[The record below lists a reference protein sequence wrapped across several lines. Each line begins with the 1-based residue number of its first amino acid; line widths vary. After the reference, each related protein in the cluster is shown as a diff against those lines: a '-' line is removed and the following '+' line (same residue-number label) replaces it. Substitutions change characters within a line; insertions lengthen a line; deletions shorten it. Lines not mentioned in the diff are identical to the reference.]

1 MSRNILLLCGRV
13 LPMTGKRPDGPQVIE
28 IANDRIV
35 SIRVADDS
43 ARSSSGIRDL
53 SRFTV
58 LPGLVDSHTHLDF
71 DVLAGLETQ
80 QAAVDD
86 AELAMRMVNRGV
98 VNIQMGVTSVRLV
111 GSRNFIDLT
120 YRRDVEAGRFV
131 GPRVITATRAIQT
144 SLSGRHPN
152 LLTLDSADAMRAA
165 IRENI
170 VRGAD
175 LIKIFSQRLC
185 WNSQG
190 FDASGDVAAGALG
203 LRRGGHRF
211 GLEVTAHA
219 YGGLS
224 VDQCLKE
231 GVDCIEHGFF
241 MSARQYARGAE
252 LGRWV
257 VPTLGVFLAEPG
269 IPELPHWSAAVRER
283 LLRARE
289 AAWKSIAL
297 LKASGMNFALSTDAN
312 HGGVAYEG
320 IYAAMGGMANEEAL
334 AGLTVHGGRLCG
346 KPDEIGILKPG
357 TYADILAVD
366 GDPLYDLRAL
376 LEVQCVLKGG
386 VEVYPTLE
394 QHRPKI
400 LGGCSKPA
408 YQKTRPD
415 DGDVAVETAL

>member
-13 LPMTGKRPDGPQVIE
+13 LPMTGQRLEGPQVIE

-35 SIRVADDS
+35 SIRAADDS
-43 ARSSSGIRDL
+43 ARSSPGIRDL
-53 SRFTV
+53 SPFTV

-152 LLTLDSADAMRAA
+152 LLTLDSADDMRAA

-175 LIKIFSQRLC
+175 LIKIFHS
-185 WNSQG
+185 G
-190 FDASGDVAAGALG
+190 FVGTHKDSTLPVMSPQELSACVEEA
-203 LRRGGHRF
+203 HRF

-224 VDQCLKE
+224 VDQCLEE

-241 MSARQYARGAE
+241 MSARQYARGVE

-289 AAWKSIAL
+289 ATWKSIAL

-320 IYAAMGGMANEEAL
+320 IYAAMSGMTNEEAL

-357 TYADILAVD
+357 AYADILAVD
-366 GDPLYDLRAL
+366 GDPLHDLEAL
-376 LEVQCVLKGG
+376 LEVRCVLKGG
-386 VEVYPTLE
+386 VEVYPTVE
-394 QHRPKI
+394 QHRPKL
-400 LGGCSKPA
+400 LGGCSKAA
-408 YQKTRPD
+408 YQKTDPD
-415 DGDVAVETAL
+415 GVVAFETTL

>member
-1 MSRNILLLCGRV
+1 MAGQRL
-13 LPMTGKRPDGPQVIE
+13 DGPQIIE

-35 SIRVADDS
+35 SIRPAEDS
-43 ARSSSGIRDL
+43 ARSLSEVRGL

-80 QAAVDD
+80 QATVDD

-98 VNIQMGVTSVRLV
+98 VNIQMGVTTVRLV

-120 YRRDVEAGRFV
+120 YRRDVESGRFV
-131 GPRVITATRAIQT
+131 GPRLVTATRAIQT
-144 SLSGRHPN
+144 SLSVRHPN
-152 LLTLDSADAMRAA
+152 LLTLDSDDGMRAA

-175 LIKIFSQRLC
+175 LIKIFHS
-185 WNSQG
+185 G
-190 FDASGDVAAGALG
+190 FVGVHRDSTLPVMSPQELSACVEES
-203 LRRGGHRF
+203 HRF
-211 GLEVTAHA
+211 GLEVMAHA
-219 YGGLS
+219 YGGIG
-224 VDQCLKE
+224 VDQCLE
-231 GVDCIEHGFF
+231 AGVDCIEHGFF
-241 MSARQYARGAE
+241 MSSRQYARGTE

-269 IPELPHWSAAVRER
+269 IPELPHWSVAVRER

-289 AAWKSIAL
+289 ATWKSIAL
-297 LKASGMNFALSTDAN
+297 LKASGMNFSLSTDAN

-320 IYAAMGGMANEEAL
+320 IYAAMGGMTNEEAL

-357 TYADILAVD
+357 AYADILAVA
-366 GDPLYDLRAL
+366 GDPLQDLDAL
-376 LEVQCVLKGG
+376 LEVRCVLKGG
-386 VEVYPTLE
+386 VEVYPTIE
-394 QHRPKI
+394 QRRPKL
-400 LGGCSKPA
+400 LGGCSKTA
-408 YQKTRPD
+408 YQKTGSD
-415 DGDVAVETAL
+415 SGLAFETAL

>member
-1 MSRNILLLCGRV
+1 MLKTILVLCGRV
-13 LPMTGKRPDGPQVIE
+13 LPMTGQRLDGPQVIE

-35 SIRVADDS
+35 GFRAADDS
-43 ARSSSGIRDL
+43 ARSSPGIRDL

-58 LPGLVDSHTHLDF
+58 LPGLIDSHTHLDF

-86 AELAMRMVNRGV
+86 AELAMRMVNRGL
-98 VNIQMGVTSVRLV
+98 VNVQMGVTTVRLV

-120 YRRDVEAGRFV
+120 YRRDVETGRFP
-131 GPRVITATRAIQT
+131 GPRVATATRAIQT

-152 LLTLDSADAMRAA
+152 LLTLDSIEGMRAA

-175 LIKIFSQRLC
+175 LIKIFHS
-185 WNSQG
+185 G
-190 FDASGDVAAGALG
+190 FVGVHRDSTLPVMSPEELSACVEES
-203 LRRGGHRF
+203 HRF

-224 VDQCLKE
+224 VDQCLE
-231 GVDCIEHGFF
+231 AGVDCIEHGFF
-241 MSARQYARGAE
+241 MGPRQYARGAE

-289 AAWKSIAL
+289 STWKSIAL
-297 LKASGMNFALSTDAN
+297 LKTSGMNFALSTDAN

-320 IYAAMGGMANEEAL
+320 IYAAMGGMTNEEAL
-334 AGLTVHGGRLCG
+334 MGLTAHGSRLCG
-346 KPDEIGILKPG
+346 KPDEIGVLKSG
-357 TYADILAVD
+357 AYADILAVE
-366 GDPLYDLRAL
+366 GDPLQDLEAL
-376 LEVQCVLKGG
+376 LAVRCVLKGG
-386 VEVYPTLE
+386 VEVYPTVE
-394 QHRPKI
+394 QRRTKP
-400 LGGCSKPA
+400 LGGCPNGALPKAESKSGLA
-408 YQKTRPD
+408 FQN
-415 DGDVAVETAL
+415 AL